1 MAKIPTFDARAPRGG
16 QISGYVSS
24 GAVESWSAIASA
36 AGQISG
42 RLGQMADKAAV
53 AEEIENA
60 SIVTPQV
67 SMPGV
72 DFAFDGRSPGSQPAP
87 GTGQVETYIRAAAAK
102 RGIDPDVAVRV
113 ARSEGLAE
121 GVWQSN
127 VVKNGKRERSYGP
140 FQLYVDGGLG
150 NEFEKRTGKSA
161 ADPSTVNDQIDFA
174 LDKAIELGWSP
185 WYGAAKVGVG
195 ARDGLPGSRPAA
207 TPAGASTIDRSRP
220 ILENPDGSFSTE
232 ETITI
237 YVEVGGKHKWV
248 NIPTIVGGK
257 RVGEEQAVK
266 LFEAGSNKAVGEYD
280 TLEAAEAA
288 ARDRSQQIG
297 EVRANDRT
305 NQGSGVSVTMTGAAG
320 PMPRKTP
327 GTLRGDAFNA
337 AAGQIYMNRLD
348 TSMRA
353 TVDALEIQYGD
364 DPAALDQALRASHAG
379 FVADLPPAARAEFDA
394 SFEAR
399 RVSAIS
405 SSVKRAQA
413 RVEDNLLASYDEKI
427 AARKDTAIRLAI
439 NAGADPAADQ
449 RIASE
454 LEAIAAD
461 IDASPMSPLAK
472 SRELRN
478 LEKDVIRS
486 RVLGGFD
493 QQAGPAE
500 RAAYL
505 ERFQEEWKAGEGF
518 GGRVAAEDYERITS
532 SMVQAIQRDE
542 VQAQKR
548 IKEIDGAIKSQTS
561 YLEKGLPVPPE
572 VRQTMAQAVA
582 QTGDEQLGGR
592 MDFFDRLSEWQ
603 KAHVGARPEVLDAQ
617 ISALE
622 GRIATEGATEAAM
635 TTLGVMTGLRKQM
648 ETGLAQDPLGWA
660 ANAGLVQVAPLDV
673 STAESFTASLAGRVS
688 AAQAVASHYDVA
700 PVYFR
705 PAEKAALIKAADK
718 DPLMLPQM
726 AGSMIAA
733 FGDETPRALAELSA
747 DAPVIAHIADLQH
760 RTGDQGLTVE
770 AAEALA
776 MRKAEGY
783 KSSLPGPAKIQ
794 SAATPMLGPAL
805 SHAPKA
811 ANAALETA
819 TALFE
824 YRAVRRGI
832 DTSKVDDPADPAHE
846 LFMDALD
853 ASVGGRTVGGVKM
866 GGFATVNGR
875 QTIAP
880 EDMPADQLEVL
891 VNGLT
896 GDDLINQQEI
906 VSANGVAIRP
916 ADIAGGMLVYAGPG
930 RYHVALGDP
939 STGDPRFIGTR
950 EGRRWT
956 LDVGLLRAT
965 SRGWRKMGWYR

>member
-1 MAKIPTFDARAPRGG
+1 MAKIPTYDAKAPRGG
-16 QISGYVSS
+16 QVSGYASS

-36 AGQISG
+36 AGQISN

-53 AEEIENA
+53 AEEIEEA
-60 SIVTPQV
+60 SIVAPRVT
-67 SMPGV
+67 MPSV
-72 DFAFDGRSPGSQPAP
+72 DFAFDGSSPATTPISGPRA
-87 GTGQVETYIRAAAAK
+87 GTGELETYIRDAAAK
-102 RGIDPDVAVRV
+102 RGIDPDIAVRV

-140 FQLYVDGGLG
+140 FQLYIDGGLG
-150 NEFEKRTGKSA
+150 NEFERLTGKSA
-161 ADPSTVNDQIDFA
+161 ADPSTVNQQIDFA

-195 ARDGLPGSRPAA
+195 ARDGLPGRRAAAMPAA
-207 TPAGASTIDRSRP
+207 GSAPAAPAAPGAP
-220 ILENPDGSFSTE
+220 
-232 ETITI
+232 
-237 YVEVGGKHKWV
+237 
-248 NIPTIVGGK
+248 
-257 RVGEEQAVK
+257 AV
-266 LFEAGSNKAVGEYD
+266 
-280 TLEAAEAA
+280 AA
-288 ARDRSQQIG
+288 APQSG
-297 EVRANDRT
+297 
-305 NQGSGVSVTMTGAAG
+305 GVSVTISGTAG

-353 TVDALEIQYGD
+353 TVDALEIQHGD

-379 FVADLPPAARAEFDA
+379 FVAELPPAARAEFDA

-413 RVEDNLLASYDEKI
+413 RVEDNLLASFEEKI
-427 AARKDTAIRLAI
+427 TARRDTALRLAT
-439 NAGADPAADQ
+439 NAGADPEADS

-454 LEAIAAD
+454 LAAIAAD
-461 IDASPMSPLAK
+461 IEASPMTPLAK
-472 SRELRN
+472 SRARRA
-478 LEKDVIRS
+478 LEQDVIKA

-493 QQAGPAE
+493 QQQGPAE

-518 GGRVAAEDYERITS
+518 GGRVASDDYERITS
-532 SMVQAIQRDE
+532 SMMQQIQRDE
-542 VQAQKR
+542 VQAGKR
-548 IKEIDGAIKSQTS
+548 VKEIDGAIKAQTG

-572 VRQTMAQAVA
+572 VRQTISQAVA
-582 QTGDEQLGGR
+582 ETGDEQLAAR
-592 MDFFDRLSEWQ
+592 MDFFDRLAEWQ
-603 KAHVGARPEVLDAQ
+603 KAHTGARPEVLDAQ
-617 ISALE
+617 IAALE
-622 GRIATEGATEAAM
+622 SRIATEGATEGAM
-635 TTLGVMTGLRKQM
+635 TTLSVMTGLKKQM
-648 ETGLAQDPLGWA
+648 EIGLKQDPLGWA
-660 ANAGLVQVAPLDV
+660 ANAGIAEVAPLDV
-673 STAESFTASLAGRVS
+673 SSAESFTASLAGRVAS
-688 AAQAVASHYDVA
+688 AQAVATHYDVP

-760 RTGDQGLTVE
+760 RTGDPALTVE

-776 MRKAEGY
+776 MRKMEGY
-783 KSSLPGPAKIQ
+783 KTILPGPAKIQ
-794 SAATPMLGPAL
+794 STATPMLGPAL
-805 SHAPKA
+805 SHAPRA
-811 ANAALETA
+811 ATAALETA
-819 TALFE
+819 TAVFE
-824 YRAVRRGI
+824 YRAARRGL
-832 DTSKVDDPADPAHE
+832 DTSKMDDPADPAHE
-846 LFMDALD
+846 LFMEALD
-853 ASVGGRTVGGVKM
+853 ASVGGRVIGGVKH
-866 GGFATVNGR
+866 GGFAMVNGR

-880 EDMPADQLEVL
+880 EDMPADQLEQL
-891 VNGLT
+891 ISRIT
-896 GDDLINQQEI
+896 ADDLINQQEI
-906 VSANGVAIRP
+906 VSANGVAIDA

-939 STGDPRFIGTR
+939 ATGDPRFIGTR

-956 LDVGLLRAT
+956 LDVGLLRST
-965 SRGWRKMGWYR
+965 SSGAVRMGGLGVGRLMDFGGADMLRNR